1 MNFKSNKGV
10 VGIDIAIAMIILMVT
25 VPTMFGI
32 AYNVTKDNN
41 YARRESYAVKIATEI
56 IETAKATEFD
66 EISFKSDSLFIEE
79 LDKNYKKSSKLDSET
94 EEEIYEYT
102 YYTCE
107 GNDEEHYQI
116 QIGLSKNGD
125 ETSQQDLAK
134 KIKVTVIYPV
144 GNKEKEIDI
153 STVIENTKSE
163 DVH

>member
-10 VGIDIAIAMIILMVT
+10 TGIDIVIAMLILMVT

-32 AYNVTKDNN
+32 AYNLTKDNN
-41 YARRESYAVKIATEI
+41 YGRRESYAVKIATEI

-66 EISFKSDSLFIEE
+66 EISFKSGSLFTEE
-79 LDKNYKKSSKLDSET
+79 LDKNYKKTSKIDSET

-107 GNDEEHYQI
+107 GNDKEHYQI
-116 QIGLSKNGD
+116 QIGLLKKSD
-125 ETSQQDLAK
+125 AQQDLAK

-153 STVIENTKSE
+153 STVMENTKSE